1 MDKTVKQIADDYR
14 TSKQSIQYHIKKM
27 PKSYWYFDI
36 KDGIKTVM
44 VNEDGQD
51 YIYAKM
57 TKKITDN
64 SIKLA
69 TKNDYLELKHKLNM
83 KELENKNYLERL
95 EILKQQNEEQRQ
107 RIDTLLKL
115 VDQAQQLQAIAEN
128 KIKLLEQHDQH
139 LSEQVVSR
147 SNSEDHPEVKKGFFA
162 RLLGK

>member
-1 MDKTVKQIADDYR
+1 MDKTVKQISDDYR

-83 KELENKNYLERL
+83 KELENKNYLEQL

-128 KIKLLEQHDQH
+128 KIKMLEQK
-139 LSEQVVSR
+139 ETP
-147 SNSEDHPEVKKGFFA
+147 PEPVNGSPSIESKKGFFA
-162 RLLGK
+162 RLFRR